1 MGSAKAPEQ
10 QVSAAEKQL
19 ARIAKEQLDLYK
31 TTGRPLAAQ
40 QLAESRKFGDAGVKQ
55 SIVNQAVNTARE
67 SAPDFTLQPGQKPSI
82 SLIRKAGL
90 NRANITGRS
99 ANEGANAAENL
110 EFGKKLNAQA
120 SGMGISSLAQR
131 GLTQAAGQGATT
143 EATKTLNRE
152 YIDSANL
159 SGIATI
165 GGAAL
170 TGAYLKNL
178 KPPMPETTG
187 QDILRYDTDYTQVPF
202 RVGG

>member
-1 MGSAKAPEQ
+1 MGNARVPEQ
-10 QVSAAEKQL
+10 KVSEAEKNL

-67 SAPDFTLQPGQKPSI
+67 SAPELTLQPGQKPSI
-82 SLIRKAGL
+82 NLIRKAGL
-90 NRANITGRS
+90 NRANITGRA
-99 ANEGANAAENL
+99 ANEGADAAEKL

-131 GLTQAAGQGATT
+131 GLTQAAGQGAAV
-143 EATKTLNRE
+143 EATKTLNRA

-170 TGAYLKNL
+170 TGAYLKGL
-178 KPPMPETTG
+178 KPPVPTRAG
-187 QDILRYDTDYTQVPF
+187 QDILSYDTDYTQVPY
-202 RVGG
+202 RIGG